1 MRPAR
6 ALFRFRKGKRRNDD
20 VKRTISIFLK
30 KCHPLKNPHILSQQS
45 IWYMSN
51 LTVAVLAPTDY
62 AKDLGKKGTT
72 SDITF
77 YNLKKGDATVTFVE
91 PTRYPEK
98 LSSLF
103 YTVSMSDRV
112 VLVVNEINASFGEC
126 VLMLQCA
133 GKSSGYL
140 ILKNYISPDQI
151 APLIKGTVLEHYEV
165 LEEDMVG
172 LREKMLDIA
181 IRQTAH
187 QKAHETAGKGVVPVD
202 AHFNVK
208 GVGVV
213 VLGSVA
219 QGMIRKHETLRVLPT
234 GKTAQI
240 RSIQKHDDDAETAV
254 TGDRVG
260 LALKNIESEDLDRGF
275 VLTSDPAIGSATTVS
290 GKAQLVKY
298 WPAPLKEGM
307 VLYAGYWMQFLPTRL
322 EKAVVEGDWRMPVLT
337 LTMEKALVYPPG
349 ARVVLHYLEGG
360 KLRVVGSLIIE

>member
-1 MRPAR
+1 
-6 ALFRFRKGKRRNDD
+6 
-20 VKRTISIFLK
+20 
-30 KCHPLKNPHILSQQS
+30 
-45 IWYMSN
+45 MSN
-51 LTVAVLAPTDY
+51 LTVAVLAPPDY
-62 AKDLGKKGTT
+62 ARDLGKKGTT

-77 YNLKKGDATVTFVE
+77 YNLKKGEATVTFIE

-103 YTVSMSDRV
+103 YAVSMSDRV

-126 VLMLQCA
+126 VLMLQSA

-140 ILKNYISPDQI
+140 ILKNYISLDQI

-181 IRQTAH
+181 VRQTAH

-234 GKTAQI
+234 DKTAQI
-240 RSIQKHDDDAETAV
+240 RSIQKHDDDAETAI

-275 VLTSDPAIGSATTVS
+275 VLTSDPAIRSATTIT

-322 EKAVVEGDWRMPVLT
+322 EKTGVDGDWRMPVLT

>member
-1 MRPAR
+1 
-6 ALFRFRKGKRRNDD
+6 
-20 VKRTISIFLK
+20 
-30 KCHPLKNPHILSQQS
+30 
-45 IWYMSN
+45 MSN
-51 LTVAVLAPTDY
+51 LTVAVLAPPDY

-103 YTVSMSDRV
+103 YAVSMADQV
-112 VLVVNEINASFGEC
+112 VLVVHEINASFGEC
-126 VLMLQCA
+126 VLMLQCTN
-133 GKSSGYL
+133 KSAGYL
-140 ILKNYISPDQI
+140 ILKNYLSPDQI
-151 APLIKGTVLEHYEV
+151 LPLIKGTVLEHYEV
-165 LEEDMVG
+165 IEEDMVG
-172 LREKMLDIA
+172 LREKMLGIA
-181 IRQTAH
+181 VRQTAH
-187 QKAHETAGKGVVPVD
+187 QKAHETAGNGIVPVD

-219 QGMIRKHETLRVLPT
+219 QGMIRKHETLKVLPA

-254 TGDRVG
+254 SGDRVG
-260 LALKNIESEDLDRGF
+260 LSLKNIESEEMDRGF
-275 VLTSDPAIGSATTVS
+275 VLTSDPAVRYATTVS

-307 VLYAGYWMQFLPTRL
+307 VLYAGHWMQFLPVRL
-322 EKAVVEGDWRMPVLT
+322 EKAVVDGDWRMPTLT
-337 LTMEKALVYPPG
+337 LTMEKALVYKPG
-349 ARVVLHYLEGG
+349 ARVILHYLEGG
-360 KLRVVGSLIIE
+360 KLRVVGFLILE

>member
-1 MRPAR
+1 
-6 ALFRFRKGKRRNDD
+6 
-20 VKRTISIFLK
+20 
-30 KCHPLKNPHILSQQS
+30 
-45 IWYMSN
+45 MSN
-51 LTVAVLAPTDY
+51 LTVAVLAPPDY
-62 AKDLGKKGTT
+62 SKDLGKKGTT

-77 YNLKKGDATVTFVE
+77 YNLKKGEATVTFIE

-103 YTVSMSDRV
+103 YTVSLSDRII
-112 VLVVNEINASFGEC
+112 LVVEEINAAFGES

-133 GKSSGYL
+133 GKSTGYL
-140 ILKNYISPDQI
+140 ILKNYITRDQI

-165 LEEDMVG
+165 LEEDIVG
-172 LREKMLDIA
+172 LREKMLEISVK
-181 IRQTAH
+181 QTAH
-187 QKAHETAGKGVVPVD
+187 QKAHESTGKGVVPVD

-219 QGMIRKHETLRVLPT
+219 QGSIKKHDTLKVLPT
-234 GKTAQI
+234 AKTAQI
-240 RSIQKHDDDAETAV
+240 RSIQKHDDDADSAV

-275 VLTSDPAIGSATTVS
+275 VLTNDPAIQYATTIT

-307 VLYAGYWMQFLPTRL
+307 VLYAGHWMQFLPTRL
-322 EKAVVEGDWRMPVLT
+322 EKVVAEGDWRMPTIT
-337 LTMEKALVYPPG
+337 LSMEKALVYPPG

-360 KLRVVGSLIIE
+360 KLRVVGSLTLS

>member
-1 MRPAR
+1 
-6 ALFRFRKGKRRNDD
+6 
-20 VKRTISIFLK
+20 
-30 KCHPLKNPHILSQQS
+30 
-45 IWYMSN
+45 MSN
-51 LTVAVLAPTDY
+51 LTVAVLAPPDY
-62 AKDLGKKGTT
+62 ARDLGKKGTT

-77 YNLKKGDATVTFVE
+77 YNLKKGEATVTFIE

-103 YTVSMSDRV
+103 YAVSLADRV
-112 VLVVNEINASFGEC
+112 ILVVDEINATFGEC
-126 VLMLQCA
+126 VLMLQSA
-133 GKSSGYL
+133 GKSDGWL

-172 LREKMLDIA
+172 LREKMLEISTK
-181 IRQTAH
+181 QTAH

-219 QGMIRKHETLRVLPT
+219 QGSIKKHDTLKLLPT
-234 GKTAQI
+234 EKTAQI
-240 RSIQKHDDDAETAV
+240 RSIQKHDDDAESAV

-275 VLTSDPAIGSATTVS
+275 VLTTDPAVRHATTVS

-307 VLYAGYWMQFLPTRL
+307 VLYAGHWMQFLPTRL
-322 EKAVVEGDWRMPVLT
+322 EKTVVEGDWRMPVLT
-337 LTMEKALVYPPG
+337 LSMEKALVYLPDS
-349 ARVVLHYLEGG
+349 RVVLHYLEGG
-360 KLRVVGSLIIE
+360 KLRVVGSMVIQ

>member
-1 MRPAR
+1 
-6 ALFRFRKGKRRNDD
+6 
-20 VKRTISIFLK
+20 
-30 KCHPLKNPHILSQQS
+30 
-45 IWYMSN
+45 MSN
-51 LTVAVLAPTDY
+51 LTVAILAPPDY
-62 AKDLGKKGTT
+62 AKDLGKKGTA

-77 YNLKKGDATVTFVE
+77 YNLKKGDATVTFIE

-103 YTVSMSDRV
+103 YAVSLSDRV
-112 VLVVNEINASFGEC
+112 VLVVNEINAAFGEC

-133 GKSSGYL
+133 GKSAGYL
-140 ILKNYISPDQI
+140 ILKNYLSPDQI

-165 LEEDMVG
+165 IEEDMVG

-181 IRQTAH
+181 IKQTAH
-187 QKAHETAGKGVVPVD
+187 QKVHETAGKGIVPVD

-219 QGMIRKHETLRVLPT
+219 QGMIRKHETLSVFPT

-240 RSIQKHDDDAETAV
+240 RSIQKHDDDADIAV

-260 LALKNIESEDLDRGF
+260 LALKNIESEDLDRGY
-275 VLTSDPAIGSATTVS
+275 VLTNDPAVKFATRIF

-307 VLYAGYWMQFLPTRL
+307 VLYAGYWMQFLPTRV
-322 EKAVVEGDWRMPVLT
+322 EKIIVESDWRMPTLT
-337 LTMEKALVYPPG
+337 LTMEKALVYQPG
-349 ARVVLHYLEGG
+349 ARIVLHYLEGG

>member
-1 MRPAR
+1 
-6 ALFRFRKGKRRNDD
+6 
-20 VKRTISIFLK
+20 
-30 KCHPLKNPHILSQQS
+30 
-45 IWYMSN
+45 MSN
-51 LTVAVLAPTDY
+51 LTVAVLAPPDY

-77 YNLKKGDATVTFVE
+77 YNLKKGDATVTFIE

-112 VLVVNEINASFGEC
+112 ILVVDEINATFGEC

-133 GKSSGYL
+133 GKANGYL

-172 LREKMLDIA
+172 LREKMLEVA
-181 IRQTAH
+181 VKQTAH
-187 QKAHETAGKGVVPVD
+187 QKTHESMGKGVVPVD

-219 QGMIRKHETLRVLPT
+219 QGSIKKHDTMKVLPT

-240 RSIQKHDDDAETAV
+240 RSIQKHDDDADSAV
-254 TGDRVG
+254 PGDRVG

-275 VLTSDPAIGSATTVS
+275 VLTTDPAVQHSNIVT

-307 VLYAGYWMQFLPTRL
+307 VLYAGHWMQFLPTRL
-322 EKAVVEGDWRMPVLT
+322 EKAVVDGDWRMPTLT
-337 LTMEKALVYPPG
+337 LTMEKDLVYIPG

-360 KLRVVGSLIIE
+360 KLRVVGSMTLQ

>member
-1 MRPAR
+1 
-6 ALFRFRKGKRRNDD
+6 
-20 VKRTISIFLK
+20 
-30 KCHPLKNPHILSQQS
+30 
-45 IWYMSN
+45 MSN
-51 LTVAVLAPTDY
+51 LTVAVLAPPDY

-77 YNLKKGDATVTFVE
+77 YNVKKGDATITYIE

-103 YTVSMSDRV
+103 YAVSMADCV
-112 VLVVNEINASFGEC
+112 LLVVNEINAMFGES

-133 GKSSGYL
+133 GKTSGWL
-140 ILKNYISPDQI
+140 ILQNYITPEQI
-151 APLIKGTVLEHYEV
+151 APLIKDTVVEKYTV
-165 LEEDMVG
+165 IEEDMNAI
-172 LREKMLDIA
+172 REMMLDL
-181 IRQTAH
+181 TAK
-187 QKAHETAGKGVVPVD
+187 QSVVEPAGKGVVPVD

-219 QGMIRKHETLRVLPT
+219 QGSIKKHDQLKVLPIE
-234 GKTAQI
+234 KTAQI

-260 LALKNIESEDLDRGF
+260 LALKNIESEELDRGF
-275 VLTSDPAIGSATTVS
+275 VLTTDPSILHATRVT
-290 GKAQLVKY
+290 GKAELVKY

-307 VLYAGYWMQFLPTRL
+307 VLYAGHWMQFLPTRL
-322 EKAVVEGDWRMPVLT
+322 EKVVAEGDWRVPTIT
-337 LTMEKALVYPPG
+337 LTMEKDLVYPPG

-360 KLRVVGSLIIE
+360 KLRVVGSMTIQ

>member
-1 MRPAR
+1 
-6 ALFRFRKGKRRNDD
+6 
-20 VKRTISIFLK
+20 
-30 KCHPLKNPHILSQQS
+30 
-45 IWYMSN
+45 MSN
-51 LTVAVLAPTDY
+51 LSVAVIAPPDY
-62 AKDLGKKGTT
+62 AKDLGKKGTA

-77 YNLKKGDATVTFVE
+77 YNLKKGDATVTFIE

-103 YTVSMSDRV
+103 YAVSISDRV
-112 VLVVNEINASFGEC
+112 VLLVSEINATFGEC

-133 GKSSGYL
+133 NKSAGYL
-140 ILKNYISPDQI
+140 ILKNYISQDQI
-151 APLIKGTVLEHYEV
+151 APLIRGTVLEHYEV
-165 LEEDMVG
+165 LEEDIVG
-172 LREKMLDIA
+172 LREKMLEIA
-181 IRQTAH
+181 VKQTAH
-187 QKAHETAGKGVVPVD
+187 QKSHEAAGKGVVPVD

-219 QGMIRKHETLRVLPT
+219 QGMIRKHETLKVLPT
-234 GKTAQI
+234 EKTAQI

-260 LALKNIESEDLDRGF
+260 LALKNIESEDLD
-275 VLTSDPAIGSATTVS
+275 S

-307 VLYAGYWMQFLPTRL
+307 VLYAGHWMQFLPTRL
-322 EKAVVEGDWRMPVLT
+322 EKVVVDGDWRMPTLT

-360 KLRVVGSLIIE
+360 KLRIVGSMILE

>member
-1 MRPAR
+1 
-6 ALFRFRKGKRRNDD
+6 
-20 VKRTISIFLK
+20 
-30 KCHPLKNPHILSQQS
+30 
-45 IWYMSN
+45 MSN
-51 LTVAVLAPTDY
+51 LTVAVLAPPDY
-62 AKDLGKKGTT
+62 ARDLGKKGTA

-77 YNLKKGDATVTFVE
+77 YNLKKGDATVTFIE

-103 YTVSMSDRV
+103 YAVSISDRV
-112 VLVVNEINASFGEC
+112 ILVVNEINATFGEC
-126 VLMLQCA
+126 VLMLQSA

-140 ILKNYISPDQI
+140 ILKNYLSPDQI

-172 LREKMLDIA
+172 LREKMLELA
-181 IRQTAH
+181 VRQTAH
-187 QKAHETAGKGVVPVD
+187 QKSHETPGNGVVPID

-219 QGMIRKHETLRVLPT
+219 RGMIRKHDTLKVLPT

-240 RSIQKHDDDAETAV
+240 RSIQKHDDDADTAV

-275 VLTSDPAIGSATTVS
+275 VLTSDPQIRFATTIS
-290 GKAQLVKY
+290 GKAHLVKY

-307 VLYAGYWMQFLPTRL
+307 VLYAGHWMQFLPTRL
-322 EKAVVEGDWRMPVLT
+322 ERAEVVGDWRMPVLT
-337 LTMEKALVYPPG
+337 LTMEKALIYPPG
-349 ARVVLHYLEGG
+349 ARIVLHYLEGG
-360 KLRVVGSLIIE
+360 KLRIVGSLIID

>member
-1 MRPAR
+1 
-6 ALFRFRKGKRRNDD
+6 
-20 VKRTISIFLK
+20 
-30 KCHPLKNPHILSQQS
+30 
-45 IWYMSN
+45 MSN
-51 LTVAVLAPTDY
+51 LTVAVLAPPDY
-62 AKDLGKKGTT
+62 AKDLGKKGTA

-103 YTVSMSDRV
+103 YAVSLADRV
-112 VLVVNEINASFGEC
+112 ILVVNEINASFGEC

-133 GKSSGYL
+133 GKSAGYL

-151 APLIKGTVLEHYEV
+151 SPLIKGTVLEHYEV
-165 LEEDMVG
+165 IEEDMVG
-172 LREKMLDIA
+172 LREKMLEIA
-181 IRQTAH
+181 VRQSAH
-187 QKAHETAGKGVVPVD
+187 QKAHENAGKGIVPVD

-219 QGMIRKHETLRVLPT
+219 QGMIRKHETLKVLPT
-234 GKTAQI
+234 EKTAQI

-254 TGDRVG
+254 SGDRVG
-260 LALKNIESEDLDRGF
+260 LALKNIEAEDLDRGF
-275 VLTSDPAIGSATTVS
+275 VLTNDPAVKYATTVS

-322 EKAVVEGDWRMPVLT
+322 EKVVVDGDWRMPVLT
-337 LTMEKALVYPPG
+337 LTMEKALVYQPG

-360 KLRVVGSLIIE
+360 KLRVVGSMVIE

>member
-1 MRPAR
+1 
-6 ALFRFRKGKRRNDD
+6 
-20 VKRTISIFLK
+20 
-30 KCHPLKNPHILSQQS
+30 
-45 IWYMSN
+45 MSN
-51 LTVAVLAPTDY
+51 LTIAVLAPPDY

-77 YNLKKGDATVTFVE
+77 YNLKKGDATVTFIE

-103 YTVSMSDRV
+103 YTVSMSDRII
-112 VLVVNEINASFGEC
+112 LVVDEINAAFGEC
-126 VLMLQCA
+126 VLMLQSA
-133 GKSSGYL
+133 GKSTGWL

-151 APLIKGTVLEHYEV
+151 APLIRGTVLEHYEV
-165 LEEDMVG
+165 MEEDMVG
-172 LREKMLDIA
+172 IREKMLDLA
-181 IRQTAH
+181 TKQTAH
-187 QKAHETAGKGVVPVD
+187 QKAHEGVGKGVVPVD

-219 QGMIRKHETLRVLPT
+219 QGSIKKHDMLRVLPI

-240 RSIQKHDDDAETAV
+240 RSIQKHDDDADSAV

-275 VLTSDPAIGSATTVS
+275 VLTTDPAVQHAGTVT

-307 VLYAGYWMQFLPTRL
+307 VPYAGHWMQFLPTRL
-322 EKAVVEGDWRMPVLT
+322 EKSVVDSDWRMPTLT
-337 LTMEKALVYPPG
+337 LTMEKDLVYIPG

-360 KLRVVGSLIIE
+360 KLRVVGSMTVQ

>member
-1 MRPAR
+1 
-6 ALFRFRKGKRRNDD
+6 
-20 VKRTISIFLK
+20 
-30 KCHPLKNPHILSQQS
+30 
-45 IWYMSN
+45 MSN
-51 LTVAVLAPTDY
+51 LTVAVLAPPDY
-62 AKDLGKKGTT
+62 AKDLGKKGTA

-103 YTVSMSDRV
+103 YAVSLADRV
-112 VLVVNEINASFGEC
+112 ILVVNEINASFGEC

-133 GKSSGYL
+133 GKSAGYL

-151 APLIKGTVLEHYEV
+151 SPLIKGTVLEHYEV
-165 LEEDMVG
+165 IEEDMVG
-172 LREKMLDIA
+172 LREKMLEIA
-181 IRQTAH
+181 VRQSAH
-187 QKAHETAGKGVVPVD
+187 QKAHENAGKGVVPVD

-219 QGMIRKHETLRVLPT
+219 QGMIRKHETLKVLPT
-234 GKTAQI
+234 EKSAQI

-254 TGDRVG
+254 SGDRVG
-260 LALKNIESEDLDRGF
+260 LALKNIEAEDLDRGF
-275 VLTSDPAIGSATTVS
+275 VLTSDPSVRYATTVS
-290 GKAQLVKY
+290 GKAKLVKY
-298 WPAPLKEGM
+298 WPASLKEGM

-322 EKAVVEGDWRMPVLT
+322 EKAVVDGDWRMPTLT
-337 LTMEKALVYPPG
+337 LTMEKALVYQPG

-360 KLRVVGSLIIE
+360 KLRVVGSMVIE

>member
-1 MRPAR
+1 
-6 ALFRFRKGKRRNDD
+6 
-20 VKRTISIFLK
+20 
-30 KCHPLKNPHILSQQS
+30 
-45 IWYMSN
+45 MSN
-51 LTVAVLAPTDY
+51 INVAIIAPPDY

-77 YNLKKGDATVTFVE
+77 YNLKKGDATVTFIE

-103 YTVSMSDRV
+103 FAVSFADRV
-112 VLVVNEINASFGEC
+112 VLVVDEINATFGEC
-126 VLMLQCA
+126 VLMLQCS
-133 GKSSGYL
+133 GKSTGYL
-140 ILKNYISPDQI
+140 ILKNYITPDQI

-165 LEEDMVG
+165 IEEDIVG
-172 LREKMLDIA
+172 LREKLLDISVK
-181 IRQTAH
+181 QTAH
-187 QKAHETAGKGVVPVD
+187 QKVHDTAGKGTVPVD

-219 QGMIRKHETLRVLPT
+219 QGSIKKHDTLKVLPT
-234 GKTAQI
+234 EKSAQI
-240 RSIQKHDDDAETAV
+240 RSIQKQDDDAEIAI

-260 LALKNIESEDLDRGF
+260 LAVKNIESEDLDRGF
-275 VLTSDPAIGSATTVS
+275 VLTNDPAIKYATTIS

-298 WPAPLKEGM
+298 WPAPLNEGM
-307 VLYAGYWMQFLPTRL
+307 ILYAGHWMQFLPTRL
-322 EKAVVEGDWRMPVLT
+322 EKITVEGDWRMPIIT

-360 KLRVVGSLIIE
+360 KLRVVGALTLQ